1 MPPGKGWG
9 EQKMTCREV
18 GNLLGPFIDGE
29 LDSPQ
34 HETISLHVAS
44 CSACAAAAEREGELG
59 RLVAST
65 LKGELSR
72 VDFSGFWD
80 ALEQRLA
87 LEERPASWL
96 ERVRRYVQETALVP
110 RLALAGAFAAAVLL
124 SAVFFADDHTDPRF
138 VKPPVV
144 VSSVGHAVRVN
155 RVRARGGT
163 LAVLREPRY
172 DTTVLWVSAEGLGP

>member
-1 MPPGKGWG
+1 
-9 EQKMTCREV
+9 MTCREV

-65 LKGELSR
+65 IEGEVSR
-72 VDFSGFWD
+72 VDFSGFWS
-80 ALEQRLA
+80 ALERRLA
-87 LEERPASWL
+87 LEEGRVSWL
-96 ERVRRYVQETALVP
+96 ERARRYVQETAVVP
-110 RLALAGAFAAAVLL
+110 RLALAGAFAAAVLV
-124 SAVFFADDHTDPRF
+124 SAVFFTDDRTDPRL
-138 VKPPVV
+138 KEPPVV
-144 VSSVGHAVRVN
+144 VSSVGRAVRLN
-155 RVRARGGT
+155 RVRAGGGT

-172 DTTVLWVSAEGLGP
+172 DTMVLWVSAEGLRP